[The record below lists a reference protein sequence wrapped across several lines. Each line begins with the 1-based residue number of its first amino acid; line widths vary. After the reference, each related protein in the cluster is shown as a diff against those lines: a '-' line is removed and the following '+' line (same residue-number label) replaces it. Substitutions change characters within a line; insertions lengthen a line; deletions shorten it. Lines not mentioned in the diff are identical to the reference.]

1 MALKTPISEAYV
13 RRVLAEVEAGQVTAG
28 VVVSDADREI
38 ARRQVRGE
46 LSGDEA
52 VREAIDA
59 ALDRFLE
66 K

>member
-1 MALKTPISEAYV
+1 MALKTPVSEAHV

-28 VVVSDADREI
+28 AVVSDQDREI
-38 ARRQVRGE
+38 ARRQARGE

-52 VREAIDA
+52 VREAIAA
-59 ALDRFLE
+59 ALDRFPA

>member
-59 ALDRFLE
+59 ALDRFPE